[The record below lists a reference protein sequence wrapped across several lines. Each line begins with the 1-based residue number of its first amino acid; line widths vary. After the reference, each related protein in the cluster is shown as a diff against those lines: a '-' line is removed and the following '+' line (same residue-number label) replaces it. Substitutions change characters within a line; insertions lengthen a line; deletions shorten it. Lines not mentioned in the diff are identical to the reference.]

1 MLDLYTLMEPLILIG
16 IFTVIFLITG
26 YYIWRRD
33 SLYGLIY
40 LFLFVYIIFAQIG
53 YVYFPALSELM
64 MAYFGQS
71 VFYDVNIFVTLSFVS
86 FFFAFYFLYS
96 YVVRCPAYK
105 VVSSLPRLNIIFYI
119 AVIGHIIFITLY
131 LYSNYDLISYVNAYD
146 PVFQSSQGLL
156 FIIFGIAFKQS
167 VAVNIILYFMLR
179 VKTRNA
185 PHINRTIVL
194 ILSLL
199 ELTLFVIVS
208 LKLGNRTDPIS
219 MMLGITFI
227 EVGVIR
233 GAQNKLINIFT
244 LILVMGVLLYG
255 LIMIES
261 GRSQEET
268 QAGSF
273 AEKILS
279 QDYYAPSHILIAA
292 MGLQFVDPVEVI
304 ASNSAN
310 AFILLKYPYLQEI
323 VTEKF
328 NPGIATRS
336 TGYAFYLFSEG
347 YLALGRFGFI
357 YNGLVV
363 FLGVSLW
370 RRLSHSNNNY
380 YNLFMLSLVA
390 TQAVNIVRGQ
400 SSYFIKNIYII
411 FFPAMFLFFL
421 GTGLLPWI
429 GSRIKKN
436 SPAVILQPSSI
447 K

>member
-1 MLDLYTLMEPLILIG
+1 
-16 IFTVIFLITG
+16 
-26 YYIWRRD
+26 
-33 SLYGLIY
+33 
-40 LFLFVYIIFAQIG
+40 
-53 YVYFPALSELM
+53 
-64 MAYFGQS
+64 
-71 VFYDVNIFVTLSFVS
+71 
-86 FFFAFYFLYS
+86 
-96 YVVRCPAYK
+96 VVRRPAYK
-105 VVSSLPRLNIIFYI
+105 VVHSLPRLSVIFYI

-131 LYSNYDLISYVNAYD
+131 LYSNYDLISYANAYD
-146 PVFQSSQGLL
+146 PVFQSSHELL

-179 VKTRNA
+179 VKTRDT

-219 MMLGITFI
+219 MMLGITFMEI
-227 EVGVIR
+227 ELIR
-233 GAQNKLINIFT
+233 GVQNKLFNI
-244 LILVMGVLLYG
+244 LILTLVMGVFLYG
-255 LIMIES
+255 LVMIES
-261 GRSQEET
+261 GRSQEGA

-273 AEKILS
+273 AEKILF

-310 AFILLKYPYLQEI
+310 AFILLKHPYLQEI

-347 YLALGRFGFI
+347 YLALGRLGFF
-357 YNGLVV
+357 YNGLVI

-370 RRLSHSNNNY
+370 KRLSYSNNNY

-390 TQAVNIVRGQ
+390 TQAANIVRGQ

-411 FFPAMFLFFL
+411 FLPAMFLFFL
-421 GTGLLPWI
+421 GTGLMPWI
-429 GSRIKKN
+429 GSRIQKD
-436 SPAVILQPSSI
+436 SPTIKLQPSSI
-447 K
+447 Q